1 MVRSAINL
9 DSRIVL
15 LVHIMARSERFDED
29 STLYYSGIM
38 IKDDMEQPTGIDW
51 SGSST
56 GIISSDPW
64 VLESS
69 PLDSE
74 ISVW

>member
-1 MVRSAINL
+1 
-9 DSRIVL
+9 
-15 LVHIMARSERFDED
+15 
-29 STLYYSGIM
+29 M

-69 PLDSE
+69 PLDTK
-74 ISVW
+74 ISMW

>member
-1 MVRSAINL
+1 
-9 DSRIVL
+9 
-15 LVHIMARSERFDED
+15 MARSECFDED
-29 STLYYSGIM
+29 TTLYHSGIM

-51 SGSST
+51 SGSSKD
-56 GIISSDPW
+56 IISSDPW
-64 VLESS
+64 VLKSS